1 MLRVFIGLGLA
12 AALITAAL
20 PLSVAA
26 RQAENPPDG
35 PPFLFPLAGP
45 PGPNTWLYEQHYGN
59 TVEAFNFGDGWYM
72 HGQGLHF
79 GLDIETPCGT
89 PVRAIAD
96 GVVTYVDAEGWG
108 AGPHSLVLV
117 HPGTGLASFYGH
129 LLRQPPFVRG
139 DTVKRGEVIAL
150 SGDPD
155 LSCRSRPHLHLE
167 IRLDHYQTA
176 LSPLSFFDMNWHMLA
191 SIGPQEH
198 RFQQDLS
205 APFRWMTLET
215 QPAVR
220 FSANILN
227 NYQQPWPPKLE
238 QQPPE
243 SAAPARRLPVLPS
256 AVQVTRTP
264 VSLSGWNVGAWWY
277 GDDLQ
282 AVYVLD
288 ALPGGTA
295 VFRQPLDGSPRQPVE
310 ETLPAYR
317 SPDGSIRIE
326 RGSAV
331 ARLTRLS
338 DGAQWEVT
346 TGGAYP
352 AVSPDGTR
360 LLWQVVYGETVP
372 GMPEPGVRAWVSG
385 LDGRDPRLAYSGGG
399 RVQWLDDHR
408 LLVSR
413 RINYT
418 AETQLSIIDL
428 NAERPEPVLL
438 GEYTNLRDVQVAP
451 GGGTIA
457 FYLPFQENPADS
469 GVYVQRT
476 TPGSV
481 ARKLPFFGA
490 YRWRDERWLYTL
502 SFDAGQDAHALGLAD
517 ALTATHRWLTDPE
530 TLPLRVANGDWS
542 VSPDG
547 TRIVYIDP
555 EDYGL
560 YLLEFAAGEACSSC
574 AHAPVGFPQIT
585 ISSRPPAAQ
594 P

>member
-1 MLRVFIGLGLA
+1 MHRVLIALGLA
-12 AALITAAL
+12 AALIALAL
-20 PLSVAA
+20 PLSAA
-26 RQAENPPDG
+26 AQQAESPPDG
-35 PPFLFPLAGP
+35 PPFSFPLAGR

-59 TVEAFNFGDGWYM
+59 TTEAFNFGDEWYM

-79 GLDIETPCGT
+79 GLDIETTCGT
-89 PVRAIAD
+89 PVLAIAD

-129 LLRQPPFVRG
+129 LLRQPSFVRG
-139 DTVKRGEVIAL
+139 DTVKRGEVIGL

-167 IRLDHYQTA
+167 IRRDHYQTA
-176 LSPLSFFDMNWHMLA
+176 LSPLPFFDMNWHMLV
-191 SIGPQEH
+191 SIGPFVHQ
-198 RFQQDLS
+198 FQQDLS

-215 QPAVR
+215 QPAVH
-220 FSANILN
+220 FSANLLN
-227 NYQQPWPPKLE
+227 NYQRPWPPKLE

-243 SAAPARRLPVLPS
+243 SAAPARRLPVLP
-256 AVQVTRTP
+256 AEVRVTRTP
-264 VSLSGWNVGAWWY
+264 VALSGWNVGAWWH

-295 VFRQPLDGSPRQPVE
+295 VFRQPLDGSPREPVE
-310 ETLPAYR
+310 DTLPAYR

-326 RGSAV
+326 RDGGV

-338 DGAQWEVT
+338 DGAQWEVA
-346 TGGAYP
+346 TGGAFP

-385 LDGRDPRLAYSGGG
+385 LDGGDPRLAYSGGG

-408 LLVSR
+408 LLINR
-413 RINYT
+413 RITYT
-418 AETQLSIIDL
+418 AETQLYIVDL
-428 NAERPEPVLL
+428 DAERPEPVLL
-438 GEYTNLRDVQVAP
+438 GGYENLHDVQVAP
-451 GGGTIA
+451 GGEYIA

-476 TPGSV
+476 TPGSL

-490 YRWRDERWLYTL
+490 YRWRDDRWLYTL
-502 SFDAGQDAHALGLAD
+502 SFDASQDAHALGLAD
-517 ALTATHRWLTDPE
+517 ALTRTHRWLTDPE
-530 TLPLRVANGDWS
+530 TLAIRVANGDWS

-547 TRIVYIDP
+547 TRIVYVDP

-560 YLLEFAAGEACSSC
+560 YLLEIAGDQACSSC
-574 AHAPVGFPQIT
+574 AHTPIRLP
-585 ISSRPPAAQ
+585 
-594 P
+594 